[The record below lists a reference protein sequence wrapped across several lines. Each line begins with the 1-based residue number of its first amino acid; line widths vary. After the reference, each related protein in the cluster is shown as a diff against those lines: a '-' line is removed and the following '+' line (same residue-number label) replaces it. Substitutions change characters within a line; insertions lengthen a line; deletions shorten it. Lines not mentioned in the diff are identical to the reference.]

1 MPEDFLTQLR
11 RVNEARAVEWTG
23 DTLVSALFWSTEFAG
38 EAGEVCNEVK
48 KLERESYGWPGS
60 RTTIDKLGDEIGDVL
75 ICLDG
80 LARYYGIDLAEVTA
94 QKFNATSDKVGFSHK
109 LKA

>member
-1 MPEDFLTQLR
+1 MPEDFLSQLR
-11 RVNEARAVEWTG
+11 RVNEERAIAWTG
-23 DTLVSALFWSTEFAG
+23 DTVVSALYWANEFAG

-75 ICLDG
+75 ISLDG
-80 LARYYGIDLAEVTA
+80 LARFYGIDLAEVTA
-94 QKFNATSDKVGFSHK
+94 RKFNATSDKVGFPHK
-109 LKA
+109 LEV